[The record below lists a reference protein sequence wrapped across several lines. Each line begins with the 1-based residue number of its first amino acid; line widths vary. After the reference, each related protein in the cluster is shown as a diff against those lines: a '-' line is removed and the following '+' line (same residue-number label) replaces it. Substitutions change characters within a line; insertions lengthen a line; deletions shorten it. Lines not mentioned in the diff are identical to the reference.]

1 MKHKTLQFM
10 ILAFFLFFAGAIPL
24 IGIAADYVPLAPL
37 PLPGG
42 ASGPV
47 GGPVSLGGYLSSMFQ
62 WIIGIAGVLAVLMI
76 VIAGI
81 EYMSPVPS
89 AKESGKNRA
98 MAAILGLILALV
110 SYLIL
115 RTINPDLVSGP
126 NLDLTSPTSNTQ
138 RGSQSVTGTW
148 EADQ

>member
-1 MKHKTLQFM
+1 MKTKNEKQKMQKNNVKET
-10 ILAFFLFFAGAIPL
+10 IVRVASLFFALLMLPFFA
-24 IGIAADYVPLAPL
+24 IAADYVPLAPL
-37 PLPGG
+37 GV
-42 ASGPV
+42 SIGPV
-47 GGPVSLGGYLSSMFQ
+47 QPGQSVSLGGYLSEMFQ

-115 RTINPDLVSGP
+115 QTINPDLVLQK
-126 NLDLTSPTSNTQ
+126 LDLQSSTSNTQ
-138 RGSQSVTGTW
+138 RGSQ
-148 EADQ
+148 

>member
-1 MKHKTLQFM
+1 MKHKTLKSITFT
-10 ILAFFLFFAGAIPL
+10 AFLFFVIAIPFFV
-24 IGIAADYVPLAPL
+24 IAADYVPLVPL

-47 GGPVSLGGYLSSMFQ
+47 GGPVSLGGYLSTMFQ

-115 RTINPDLVSGP
+115 RTINPDLVNEP
-126 NLDLTSPTSNTQ
+126 NLDLQSTTPNIVNTNATNI
-138 RGSQSVTGTW
+138 R
-148 EADQ
+148 